1 MRYRELGKTGL
12 SVSEIGLGGEW
23 LERHDTKEV
32 KAVIDRC
39 EELGINIKTLNRTVK
54 KLKDTGMIGITKGK
68 LTFDKEQ
75 YNKAVAELAVL
86 RKGANH
92 W

>member
-1 MRYRELGKTGL
+1 M
-12 SVSEIGLGGEW
+12 
-23 LERHDTKEV
+23 
-32 KAVIDRC
+32 
-39 EELGINIKTLNRTVK
+39 NRTVK

>member
-1 MRYRELGKTGL
+1 
-12 SVSEIGLGGEW
+12 
-23 LERHDTKEV
+23 
-32 KAVIDRC
+32 
-39 EELGINIKTLNRTVK
+39 
-54 KLKDTGMIGITKGK
+54 MIGITKGK